1 MVQLRNK
8 VAKLSVCLILFF
20 VLINIFYLDVKAIE
34 NTDLVVDL
42 SLYDKRDE
50 LLDDSTGAYA
60 LAGVCFAFESGGQE
74 FGKYNLWQT
83 VILNDGAGL
92 NIGAMSANGT
102 ASIELIDYLTSNS
115 PAFAEVFNIAKNNSP
130 DDLQVAWDSLGSL
143 IPENSDL
150 YKEVNRLQRMWTF
163 ENFALKNIRDY
174 NEKYDYLLRS
184 PMLIEMVCSRTIH
197 RGNATTFWEKT
208 GISKLMTDEEI
219 VDCVYDYEKNN
230 FTTKDAGLQEN
241 IRTLRFDK
249 EKRFI
254 KKYRSLGTYDDSFIT
269 SSNYDYTNDPYV
281 NARAGEIQG
290 TWSSEV
296 KEKMLSYGWSDY
308 FGRSWALEEDNKS
321 VLKTSNI
328 TWEDWRLNTKWKIP
342 YVRQCFTD
350 EFGARN
356 VFIKDVDYTNSCH
369 VFMSA
374 YIASALDNK
383 LINWAEMYAAL
394 RATDGIDSN
403 GLFWTSAAYPTFND
417 LGIAWVGMNKY
428 GEIIDKGSKGS
439 EMALNLS
446 GTAQDKLNYI
456 LDNGGIVGITGNS
469 NSEFAG
475 RVHFFVVTERN
486 ENNMY
491 KIYSTCYVDYDSEWI
506 SWDRLWGENGSL
518 LRRDLGD
525 GSQFYLAYKFE

>member
-1 MVQLRNK
+1 MVHLRSKLTK
-8 VAKLSVCLILFF
+8 VVSIFVLFF
-20 VLINIFYLDVKAIE
+20 VLSCIFCVDVKADE
-34 NTDLVVDL
+34 TSDFTVDL
-42 SLYDKRDE
+42 SLYNKRDE
-50 LLDDSTGAYA
+50 LLGNSTGVYA
-60 LAGVCFAFESGGQE
+60 LAGVCFSFETGGQV
-74 FGKYNLWQT
+74 FGEYNLWHT
-83 VILNDGAGL
+83 GVLNDGAGL

-102 ASIELIDYLTSNS
+102 ASIELIDYLKSNS
-115 PAFAEVFNIAKNNSP
+115 SAFAEVFDIVKSEHP
-130 DDLQVAWDSLGSL
+130 DDLQGAWDSLGIL
-143 IPENSDL
+143 ITEGSDL
-150 YKEVNRLQRMWTF
+150 YNEVNRLQRLWTF

-197 RGNATTFWEKT
+197 RGNATTFWKNT
-208 GISKLMTDEEI
+208 GISQLMTDEEI

-230 FTTKDAGLQEN
+230 FTTKDAELQEN
-241 IRTLRFDK
+241 IRSLRFEK

-254 KKYRSLGTYDDSFIT
+254 KKYRSLEFGDDSFNT
-269 SSNYDYTNDPYV
+269 TVEYSYSEDPYV
-281 NARAGEIQG
+281 NAVGGEIQG
-290 TWSSEV
+290 NWSPEV
-296 KEKMLSYGWSDY
+296 KEQMLSYGWSDY
-308 FGRSWALEEDNKS
+308 FGRSWALEESNKS
-321 VLKTSNI
+321 MLKSADM
-328 TWEDWRLNTKWKIP
+328 TWEDWRLNTKWKVP

-356 VFIKDVDYTNSCH
+356 VILKDVDYTNSCH

-374 YIASALDNK
+374 YIVSALDKK

-394 RATDGIDSN
+394 RATNGIDSN

-439 EMALNLS
+439 ELALNLS

-456 LDNGGIVGITGNS
+456 LDNGGLVGITGNS

-475 RVHFFVVTERN
+475 RGHFFVVTEKN
-486 ENNMY
+486 DNNMY
-491 KIYSTCYVDYDSEWI
+491 KIYSTCYVNSDSEWI
-506 SWDRLWGENGSL
+506 AWDRLWGENGSL

-525 GSQFYLAYKFE
+525 GSQFYLAYKFV